1 MFNHKHFILLASLI
15 VFCVSTLSAQDNSK
29 TPSDA
34 KIEFTEEAFDFG
46 LMQPDSMYYH
56 VFEFKNSGA
65 DTLKIVSVRPG

>member
-1 MFNHKHFILLASLI
+1 MCNQIRSVLLICLLMFFL
-15 VFCVSTLSAQDNSK
+15 STLSAQDNRK

-56 VFEFKNSGA
+56 VFEFKNPGT
-65 DTLKIVSVRPG
+65 DTLRIVGVRPG